1 MGVGKKTLMKALG
14 CQHKKKDHDNKTP
27 LICSYQAIPL
37 IHPKAPSSSAI
48 GIATKFN
55 KSSKLLY

>member
-37 IHPKAPSSSAI
+37 IHPKAPSSSPI
-48 GIATKFN
+48 GIT
-55 KSSKLLY
+55 SISL